1 MNTLDLEVFGE
12 DERRIRKSNVRHI
25 FTPHKPI
32 TDERF
37 FRGRLEEMKQLL
49 SHSQHSWRPCTTI
62 W

>member
-37 FRGRLEEMKQLL
+37 FRGRYLL
-49 SHSQHSWRPCTTI
+49 STLLESMHYYMVI
-62 W
+62 EV

>member
-49 SHSQHSWRPCTTI
+49 STLNTP
-62 W
+62 

>member
-37 FRGRLEEMKQLL
+37 FRGDEATFIY
-49 SHSQHSWRPCTTI
+49 SQHSWRACTTI

>member
-37 FRGRLEEMKQLL
+37 FSLNN
-49 SHSQHSWRPCTTI
+49 S
-62 W
+62 

>member
-37 FRGRLEEMKQLL
+37 FKRTFRGDEATFIY
-49 SHSQHSWRPCTTI
+49 SQHSWRACTTI